1 MIDGVS
7 KNKKTIKKD
16 VQIDKVIDTYTTS
29 DGKEHDDE
37 KLANLWQKLLNKK
50 DGMDVVEINDKE
62 FGDFII
68 NHANPN
74 KEDFGFLRFIE
85 GYMIRPHN
93 DSDAESI
100 AQWLA
105 TKWGGWDTRLDEVCA
120 CNLDIGEWNVA
131 IYYNIYDCDE
141 TNGFVKNIIKLL
153 DIINGIDERIK
164 HANGYL
170 SKYIVEM

>member
-7 KNKKTIKKD
+7 KNKKTVKED
-16 VQIDKVIDTYTTS
+16 VQVDKVIETYTTS

-74 KEDFGFLRFIE
+74 KEDFGFLTFFKKIPCLQAGVRRHRNTNTRI
-85 GYMIRPHN
+85 
-93 DSDAESI
+93 SDVSS
-100 AQWLA
+100 
-105 TKWGGWDTRLDEVCA
+105 R
-120 CNLDIGEWNVA
+120 
-131 IYYNIYDCDE
+131 
-141 TNGFVKNIIKLL
+141 
-153 DIINGIDERIK
+153 R
-164 HANGYL
+164 
-170 SKYIVEM
+170 